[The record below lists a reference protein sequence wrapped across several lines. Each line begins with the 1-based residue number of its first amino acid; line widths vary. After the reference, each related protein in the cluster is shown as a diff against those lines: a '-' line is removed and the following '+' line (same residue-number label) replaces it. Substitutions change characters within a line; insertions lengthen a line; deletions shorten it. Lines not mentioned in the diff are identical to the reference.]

1 MFSYYVSHDSKT
13 MIEGFESHSRRFAS
27 DSCTKPENNV
37 KFGSQTTKPNIYL
50 NFFLLDF
57 DNFKRFL
64 ACSIPVTGKLL
75 ESISPIC
82 TNSDA

>member
-1 MFSYYVSHDSKT
+1 MKQLMVTSSSST
-13 MIEGFESHSRRFAS
+13 R
-27 DSCTKPENNV
+27 
-37 KFGSQTTKPNIYL
+37 PNLYL
-50 NFFLLDF
+50 NFFLFDF

-75 ESISPIC
+75 EPLSPTC